1 MPVLRAITRRRNP
14 ALAVAMLVVY
24 AVALVGCDG
33 APSSTA
39 KATTI
44 DVTMHD
50 FGIRVSRR
58 TVPAGTIVLH
68 ATNRGPSTHELNVDR
83 SRYTAAKI
91 PLQTDGI
98 TANESAKGLHRVDSI
113 EQLNLHHT
121 GDLTVQLRPG
131 RYVLWCNLEGHYLGG
146 MYETFDVR

>member
-1 MPVLRAITRRRNP
+1 MTVRHAITKHRNR
-14 ALAVAMLVVY
+14 ALTAAMLAVCA
-24 AVALVGCDG
+24 AALVGCDG
-33 APSSTA
+33 SPSSTA

-44 DVTMHD
+44 DVTMRD

-68 ATNRGPSTHELNVDR
+68 ATNRGPSTHELNVDL

-91 PLQTDGI
+91 PLKTDGI

-121 GDLTVQLRPG
+121 GDLTVELRPG
-131 RYVLWCNLEGHYLGG
+131 RYVLWCDL
-146 MYETFDVR
+146 